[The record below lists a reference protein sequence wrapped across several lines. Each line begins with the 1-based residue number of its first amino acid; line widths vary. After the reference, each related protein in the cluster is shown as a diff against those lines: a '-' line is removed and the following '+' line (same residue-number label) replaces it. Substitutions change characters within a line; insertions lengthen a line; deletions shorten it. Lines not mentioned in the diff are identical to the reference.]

1 MMIVMTILY
10 TKKMKLK
17 IYQNLSYRE
26 RGLAELLGCQ
36 TNWNPVTG
44 LADRPMEIVV
54 IQGLI
59 SSQ

>member
-1 MMIVMTILY
+1 MMIAMTIAY

-44 LADRPMEIVV
+44 LADRPMVTFV
-54 IQGLI
+54 MQGLI
-59 SSQ
+59 YP